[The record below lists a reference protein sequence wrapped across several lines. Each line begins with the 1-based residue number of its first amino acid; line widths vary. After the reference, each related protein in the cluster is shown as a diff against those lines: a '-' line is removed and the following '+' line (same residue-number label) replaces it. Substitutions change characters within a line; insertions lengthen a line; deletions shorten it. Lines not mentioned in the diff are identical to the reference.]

1 MILNLLSY
9 TGSRCK
15 LLPSN
20 SMSEEIRDIKE
31 SISFLAETQ
40 RILSES
46 MLLQQQ
52 QFNEFQQV
60 LNNSLQESERRFNA
74 SQQEFE
80 RRFNASQERLEAILL
95 NQQRQIQ
102 LSEDRIAKT
111 IEQQQ
116 ESDQRFN
123 VLIQEIRHTNQRVDR
138 IEQP

>member
-1 MILNLLSY
+1 M
-9 TGSRCK
+9 GRCK
-15 LLPSN
+15 FTPKN
-20 SMSEEIRDIKE
+20 TMSEEIRDIKE

-46 MLLQQQ
+46 ILLQQQ

-102 LSEDRIAKT
+102 ISEDRVTST
-111 IEQQQ
+111 IERQE
-116 ESDQRFN
+116 ESDLRFN
-123 VLIQEIRHTNQRVDR
+123 ILLQEIRHTNQRIDR
-138 IEQP
+138 IEQ

>member
-1 MILNLLSY
+1 
-9 TGSRCK
+9 
-15 LLPSN
+15 
-20 SMSEEIRDIKE
+20 MSEEIRDIKE

-102 LSEDRIAKT
+102 ISEDRIAKT
-111 IEQQQ
+111 IERQE

-123 VLIQEIRHTNQRVDR
+123 VLIQEIRHTNQRIDR
-138 IEQP
+138 IEQSS